1 MSERHGIR
9 GDGLGVS
16 QRERTAVVVTASDDR
31 VTGVRLNRVRAT
43 WDAEIDIDV
52 LPPPQRK
59 PDPKPWPQK

>member
-1 MSERHGIR
+1 
-9 GDGLGVS
+9 
-16 QRERTAVVVTASDDR
+16 VVVTASDDR

-59 PDPKPWPQK
+59 PERKPWPQK